1 MVFKLD
7 MNYFTGPLPSFIG
20 NLSQLTYL
28 SVSHNALS
36 GTIPKELGNLKE
48 LLMLSIGSNNFSGT
62 LPPEIGNLVK
72 LQQIYIDSSGVAGE
86 IPSTF
91 AKLQDMKVMY
101 ATDVLITGKIPDF
114 IGDWTKLESLRIG
127 DLENVSSSL
136 DFIKEM
142 KNLTDLVLRNSLI
155 SGSIPA
161 YIGQFQSL
169 KTLDLSFN
177 NLTGEIPDALFN
189 LSSLTSLFLGTN
201 RLSGTFPAEKSEQLQ
216 TIQITNTKVI
226 RAASPPLIPAPT
238 KIPQRD
244 LSYNELS
251 GSFPPWLKSGLQLQA
266 RCSILKQWQEG
277 DTGKHKKSSEIVSSQ
292 RIQMTATDDW
302 FKHMYLAMMVMG
314 VVMVLK
320 LNLLSL
326 ARLGSNCLYM
336 EKGKALKRGTSALG
350 IKKKPK
356 ATEGWS
362 LQILQGCFKE
372 YKPRNLV
379 ANNLTFDST
388 NRSKCYQDVYL
399 FIHHHFNL
407 YIKNVTRD
415 DTNVSIKCGGPEWKA
430 PDGTI
435 YEADNSITTNAAST
449 SYYVS
454 KLENWGFSNVGL
466 YGDRVAYKTNKTENG
481 NYTVSLQFAEM
492 VLKDPS
498 AQTWESTGRRVFD
511 IYIQGTL
518 QLKDFDIT
526 EVAGGVERAIE
537 RKFNVVV
544 SQNYLEIHLFWA
556 GKGTCCIPFE
566 GYYGPSIS
574 ALSVVSDLERIPPTT
589 SPKKG
594 NTGLIV
600 GITVAVGI
608 LSFILI
614 CAVFYVKWK
623 TSNLNEEIGCYFLGT
638 LPDGRIVA
646 VKELTVASQHAK
658 TQFITEITTISAVQH
673 RNLVKL
679 YGFCIKG
686 NKRLLVYEYLE
697 NGSLDHALF
706 GKRDL
711 HLDWPTRFNICLATA
726 RALAYLHEE
735 SRPRIVHRDVKA
747 SNILLDEYLCP
758 KISDFGLA
766 KLYDDKKTHISTGIA
781 GTIGYL
787 APEYAMRGHLTEKAD
802 VFGFGV
808 VALEILCGRPNTD
821 NSLDA
826 KMIYLLE
833 WAWALHE
840 NNRSLDLI
848 DPRLIEFN
856 ENEAIRVV
864 GVAFLCTQ
872 ASPMLRPTMSRVVAM
887 LAGDIEVSTITS
899 KPSYLTDWDFNDT
912 TSGFLTEDTQT
923 SFTSNESPNNP
934 TSCASNK
941 SASNPTPSPVNI
953 SGPMLHG
960 IVGD

>member
-1 MVFKLD
+1 M
-7 MNYFTGPLPSFIG
+7 I
-20 NLSQLTYL
+20 
-28 SVSHNALS
+28 
-36 GTIPKELGNLKE
+36 LK
-48 LLMLSIGSNNFSGT
+48 GT
-62 LPPEIGNLVK
+62 L
-72 LQQIYIDSSGVAGE
+72 
-86 IPSTF
+86 
-91 AKLQDMKVMY
+91 
-101 ATDVLITGKIPDF
+101 
-114 IGDWTKLESLRIG
+114 
-127 DLENVSSSL
+127 ENP
-136 DFIKEM
+136 M
-142 KNLTDLVLRNSLI
+142 
-155 SGSIPA
+155 
-161 YIGQFQSL
+161 
-169 KTLDLSFN
+169 
-177 NLTGEIPDALFN
+177 
-189 LSSLTSLFLGTN
+189 
-201 RLSGTFPAEKSEQLQ
+201 
-216 TIQITNTKVI
+216 VI

-251 GSFPPWLKSGLQLQA
+251 GSFPPWLKSGLQLLA
-266 RCSILKQWQEG
+266 IGLLVIL
-277 DTGKHKKSSEIVSSQ
+277 
-292 RIQMTATDDW
+292 
-302 FKHMYLAMMVMG
+302 VMG

-350 IKKKPK
+350 IKK
-356 ATEGWS
+356 
-362 LQILQGCFKE
+362 ILQGCFKE

-388 NRSKCYQDVYL
+388 NRSIFEGLECLQRN
-399 FIHHHFNL
+399 FPCN
-407 YIKNVTRD
+407 RD
-415 DTNVSIKCGGPEWKA
+415 APPYTNVSIKCGGSEWKA

-466 YGDRVAYKTNKTENG
+466 YRDRVAYKTNKTEVSGTNYPELFETSRMSPGSLRYYGLGLQNG

-537 RKFNVVV
+537 TKFNVVV

-556 GKGTCCIPFE
+556 GKGTCRIPFE

-574 ALSVVSDLERIPPTT
+574 ALSVVS
-589 SPKKG
+589 
-594 NTGLIV
+594 
-600 GITVAVGI
+600 
-608 LSFILI
+608 
-614 CAVFYVKWK
+614 VFYVKRK
-623 TSNLNEEIGCYFLGT
+623 TSNLNEEIVLLETGRPRPNSFRYAELRTATKNFCATNKLGEGGFGSVYKGT

-766 KLYDDKKTHISTGIA
+766 KLYDDKKTHISTRIA

-826 KMIYLLE
+826 KMKYLLE

-912 TSGFLTEDTQT
+912 TSGFLSEDTQT
-923 SFTSNESPNNP
+923 SFTSNESPSNP
-934 TSCASNK
+934 KSCASNK